1 MGVSTGVTAAA
12 SKTDV
17 DVGLAKTAPEA
28 ADEGSVKSTKSIHSV
43 KSVLSRKSNESS
55 NEQAADKSSTLAGVE
70 TAVISIPD
78 AVEAIPMSHIKDI
91 EAVKVQACTI
101 ERATSPW
108 TQFMRAIR
116 EPCAPSPMELFA
128 EGNQEAATEV
138 SSVVSGNAAPASD
151 ASVTPSVAASV
162 AKSVQDVVNEVG
174 KAFTGIAVDIG
185 LAPDEDKADEPEE
198 EKPVEEKPVEEKL
211 KEKKPPMEEK
221 PVEETNID
229 ELMDDAA
236 ALIKETCDHSVHDD
250 KSQKSDTCEHSVHD
264 DKSQKSDKPPK
275 GMFSF
280 FAKKDTAGKKSADKK
295 EAKLAAKEAAARE
308 RAEKLKGSLEISRH
322 ERMTL
327 EKKIK
332 YGQELQQAKIQAE
345 IARLKM
351 EEAKCAQAI
360 ALYELEAV
368 TSRER
373 AKTVLQDL
381 QNEREIKAKAN
392 AAAVE
397 AARASEQAKSALK
410 AWEESQ
416 ANSAAAAESALK
428 AWNESIKAAP

>member
-1 MGVSTGVTAAA
+1 MSSMGVSTGVTAAA

-162 AKSVQDVVNEVG
+162 AKSVHDVVNEVG

-198 EKPVEEKPVEEKL
+198 EKPVEEKTVEEKL

-236 ALIKETCDHSVHDD
+236 ALIKETC
-250 KSQKSDTCEHSVHD
+250 EHSVQD

-280 FAKKDTAGKKSADKK
+280 FAKKDTAGKKEADKK

-351 EEAKCAQAI
+351 EEGKCAQAI

>member
-1 MGVSTGVTAAA
+1 
-12 SKTDV
+12 
-17 DVGLAKTAPEA
+17 
-28 ADEGSVKSTKSIHSV
+28 
-43 KSVLSRKSNESS
+43 
-55 NEQAADKSSTLAGVE
+55 
-70 TAVISIPD
+70 
-78 AVEAIPMSHIKDI
+78 
-91 EAVKVQACTI
+91 
-101 ERATSPW
+101 
-108 TQFMRAIR
+108 
-116 EPCAPSPMELFA
+116 
-128 EGNQEAATEV
+128 
-138 SSVVSGNAAPASD
+138 
-151 ASVTPSVAASV
+151 
-162 AKSVQDVVNEVG
+162 
-174 KAFTGIAVDIG
+174 
-185 LAPDEDKADEPEE
+185 
-198 EKPVEEKPVEEKL
+198 
-211 KEKKPPMEEK
+211 
-221 PVEETNID
+221 
-229 ELMDDAA
+229 MDDAA
-236 ALIKETCDHSVHDD
+236 ALIKETC
-250 KSQKSDTCEHSVHD
+250 EHSVQD

-280 FAKKDTAGKKSADKK
+280 FAKKDTAGKKEADKK

-351 EEAKCAQAI
+351 EEGKCAQAI
-360 ALYELEAV
+360 AVYELEAV